1 MSSQKMKN
9 KPKKKKDQF
18 ILGNKYL
25 RFLPERP
32 QEVKFIFS
40 CSGQTVAKI
49 SFHNGSIFVNTF
61 YCNSLAYSF
70 MYHLWLLSAT
80 RAEVSS

>member
-49 SFHNGSIFVNTF
+49 S
-61 YCNSLAYSF
+61 SF
-70 MYHLWLLSAT
+70 TMDQFL
-80 RAEVSS
+80 